1 MTVRIDVE
9 MSNEVYV
16 ALMEALE
23 HEIGDMNAMLEAGGW
38 APDEMHRMEREV
50 LRLFEGYKII
60 DDAVNSWMDEER
72 EVNAVLEANR
82 DTQ

>member
-23 HEIGDMNAMLEAGGW
+23 HEIGDMNAMLERDGL

-60 DDAVNSWMDEER
+60 DDAVNSWMDKEQES
-72 EVNAVLEANR
+72 E
-82 DTQ
+82 